1 MNLHIYNARI
11 PDDVWTVVST
21 VSDLDFRSKNS
32 LIVEGLR
39 LVCQDRL
46 EKKSQ
51 WRRARESTLSQ
62 RPSQWSV

>member
-11 PDDVWTVVST
+11 PDDIWTVVTT

-51 WRRARESTLSQ
+51 WRRTRESTLSQ